1 MISGKANF
9 DYFQFKDKFFIDT
22 RLSIQGIAERD
33 LKSPNLS
40 QIILISEDLNSR
52 FNHIHIQPLSDIR
65 FDLFQNVIEIHLVL
79 LSNKELSNSQKLDY
93 TKLQRYFMKMYL
105 SEIIKKGNLE

>member
-9 DYFQFKDKFFIDT
+9 DYFQFKDNFIIDT
-22 RLSIQGIAERD
+22 KLSIQGVVEQD

-40 QIILISEDLNSR
+40 QLLLISEDLNSR

-105 SEIIKKGNLE
+105 SEIIKMGNLE